1 MLELLSPVGNFTCLK
16 AAVQNGADAV
26 YFGADRFSARAFANN
41 FSLSLNELTDAISYA
56 KIRGVKTHLT
66 LNTLIKD
73 DEFDSAFSLAKTA
86 YELGIDAIIVQD
98 LGLAMKLISYFPDLP
113 IHASTQMTVHNL
125 NGALELQNLGFKRI
139 VLARELTIDEIFY
152 IAHNTNV
159 EIECFAH
166 GALCISFSGQCL
178 FSSMVG
184 GRSGNRGKCAQPC
197 RLPFTLLENNKKINS
212 GHLLSTRDLC
222 GLDFI
227 PSFLQAGVNSLK
239 IEGRMKSPEYVA
251 TVTRIYR
258 KYIDLANSDTPFKV
272 EEKDRKD
279 LMQVFNR
286 GMSSSGHLYAEPNK
300 NLVFK
305 DKPNHMGLPL
315 GIVQKYN
322 ASKGYI
328 TLKLKENIE
337 IGDTISF
344 ENESGSYTIS
354 EIMDEK
360 LHNLK
365 NTTVGET
372 VVIGRIKGK
381 IRLGN
386 KIYKISS
393 KSLSTS
399 VRESFQ
405 KENRK
410 IPLSCKVTIRQNIP
424 LSISIKSCIYPDLN
438 ITSTLPD
445 IPTKAQNRPL
455 DKETIIRQ
463 LSKTAST
470 PYEFTNIEVDLQD
483 QTFLPKLSS
492 LNELR
497 RLALSKVEAFA
508 NSKIRRT
515 PLKNVYDTNDFSTSE
530 KCIPKISVL
539 LNVLSYNLDYSKLES
554 FDSLYI
560 PLKYFANRNYAN
572 ILKDLCT
579 RYDTYIYMPT
589 IIKDNYKNL
598 CYSNI
603 ESALQKYRL
612 KGFVISNIS
621 NIRLLHDFLKDSNHN
636 FKLIANYTFNV
647 FNLNTVLELKNLGIN
662 MFTLSPELD
671 LNTINYLCNYKCLPK
686 EMIVYGKTPL
696 MNMNYCLLGETN
708 KCYPHCN
715 SKCQTDNKYYL
726 KDRMNMKFR
735 IIPDNIQTVT
745 TLYNC
750 KTTSISSKNFSID
763 SVRIDFLDENIEEI
777 NYIIEQVKL
786 GKRLEGPEFTNGNL
800 NREI

>member
-405 KENRK
+405 KEIRK

>member
-763 SVRIDFLDENIEEI
+763 SVRIDFLD
-777 NYIIEQVKL
+777 
-786 GKRLEGPEFTNGNL
+786 
-800 NREI
+800 